1 MAMLSPNNC
10 IQHRRSTS
18 GATLL
23 EILVALVIL
32 SIGMLGVGALQTKAL
47 RSSQDSY
54 FLSQAAFLADEMA
67 ERLRANHSSLT
78 PASSNYN
85 GINAMT
91 DYSSLPS
98 SYKSMS
104 CANGNVCNASDMAKY
119 DIAQWLN
126 AVNDGTRGLPLGAAK
141 ITWSGGTATII
152 LRWQPGQSGE
162 GNCDSSGAMGGA
174 GGATQDYRCLQLQVA
189 L

>member
-1 MAMLSPNNC
+1 MRLPNIYIRQLHNK
-10 IQHRRSTS
+10 R

-32 SIGMLGVGALQTKAL
+32 SVGMLGVGALQTKSL

-67 ERLRANHSSLT
+67 ERLRANNSTAS
-78 PASSNYN
+78 PASGNYN

-91 DYSSLPS
+91 SASSLAPS
-98 SYKSMS
+98 YTSVECTFGEPSYS
-104 CANGNVCNASDMAKY
+104 ACNPSNMARY
-119 DIAQWLN
+119 DITQWLR
-126 AVNDGTRGLPLGAAK
+126 AINDGNRGLALGAAK
-141 ITWSGGTATII
+141 ITWIGNTATIT

-162 GNCDSSGAMGGA
+162 GNCDSTGTMGG
-174 GGATQDYRCLQLQVA
+174 GTQDYRCLQLQVT